1 MKFAD
6 FFSKIE
12 YKSTAF
18 LLILNDCLKY
28 SINLQFTHQ
37 SMPISQFLMNNYAKT
52 IEKTDIYAGFLHK
65 CRFWELLA
73 GLEPLTAF
81 QNPFIYKAFS
91 VYTPIAR
98 QFDFL

>member
-1 MKFAD
+1 VIK
-6 FFSKIE
+6 KID
-12 YKSTAF
+12 K
-18 LLILNDCLKY
+18 LLVE
-28 SINLQFTHQ
+28 T
-37 SMPISQFLMNNYAKT
+37 
-52 IEKTDIYAGFLHK
+52 
-65 CRFWELLA
+65 CRFLELLA